1 MGSAHTD
8 DGLGPCCA
16 PGTRPDRAE
25 GQSRLWCR
33 GSYGCIMHSDLL
45 TSSTMARVI
54 LDTAAFEVA
63 LNASIA
69 VSITDADGVIEY
81 ANERFCK
88 TSGYSLDELI
98 GQNHR
103 MSKSGSHTEEFFS
116 DLFRAITNGTTWTGQ
131 ICNRAKDGAHYWLD
145 TVITPIIRPDGVI
158 DHYVSFGVNIT
169 NRIHVETSLSEA
181 KNAAEAANTAK
192 SRFLAMMSH
201 EIRTPLNGIM
211 GMAQMLMTPKLPNTS
226 RVEYAGAVLD
236 AGTVLSRLLDDILY
250 LSKIEAGRMDLVY
263 SEFSPWA
270 LAGEVVYL
278 FSVAAAGKKLR
289 LETVWNGPTDRRYMA
304 DTLRLRQML
313 TNLVDNAIKFTDFGT
328 IEVSISESSRVDNRA
343 TLEFSVRDTG
353 AGILSEDLTKLF
365 QPFSQHFGNSPAV
378 PRGAGLGLSI
388 VRQLA
393 ELMNGSVGVD
403 SAPGRGSRFWFHI
416 EAEQVISSALVPVIE
431 LYQPMGAH
439 EGAKRGLAL
448 VVEDDLMSRRVIE
461 AMLTHLGLE
470 IVIAEN
476 GQVALDK
483 LTDSKF
489 HPDIVFMDCRMPV
502 MDGFSATQR
511 FRLWERRRGSTR
523 LPIIALTA
531 GAFEEDRVS
540 SKAVGMDDFISKPV
554 FMNDLN
560 SVIDRYLS
568 HP

>member
-1 MGSAHTD
+1 M
-8 DGLGPCCA
+8 
-16 PGTRPDRAE
+16 RA
-25 GQSRLWCR
+25 
-33 GSYGCIMHSDLL
+33 
-45 TSSTMARVI
+45 I
-54 LDTAAFEVA
+54 LDTAAFESA

-69 VSITDADGVIEY
+69 ISIMDTDGVIEY
-81 ANERFCK
+81 ANGMFCK
-88 TSGYSLDELI
+88 TSGYSLDELV

-103 MSKSGSHTEEFFS
+103 QIRSSRHTDEFFKN
-116 DLFRAITNGTTWTGQ
+116 LWGEITRGTTWTGQ
-131 ICNRAKDGAHYWLD
+131 LCNRAKDGSNYWVD
-145 TVITPIIRPDGVI
+145 TVITPIIRPDGAI
-158 DHYVSFGVNIT
+158 DHHVSFGVNIT
-169 NRIHVETSLSEA
+169 SRTDVETSLSAA
-181 KNAAEAANTAK
+181 KIAAEAANTAK

-201 EIRTPLNGIM
+201 EIRTPLNGVM
-211 GMAQMLMTPKLPNTS
+211 GMAQILMTPKLPHAS
-226 RVEYAGAVLD
+226 RIEYAGAVLD

-278 FSVAAAGKKLR
+278 FSVAAAAKKLR
-289 LETVWNGPTDRRYMA
+289 LETIWNGPTDRRYMA
-304 DTLRLRQML
+304 DTVRLRQML

-328 IEVSISESSRVDNRA
+328 IEVSISELSRVDNLA

-353 AGILSEDLTKLF
+353 AGILREDLTKLF
-365 QPFSQHFGNSPAV
+365 QPFSQYIGNLPAE
-378 PRGAGLGLSI
+378 PRGVGLGLSI

-403 SAPGRGSRFWFHI
+403 SAPGRGARFWFLI
-416 EAEQVISSALVPVIE
+416 EAEQVISSALAPAIE
-431 LYQPMGAH
+431 TPQPLGAYL
-439 EGAKRGLAL
+439 GAKRGLAL
-448 VVEDDLMSRRVIE
+448 VVEDDMLSRRVIE

-476 GQVALDK
+476 GQVALDM
-483 LTDSKF
+483 LTNGEF
-489 HPDIVFMDCRMPV
+489 NADIVFMDCRMPV

-511 FRLWERRRGSTR
+511 FRLWERRRRSRR

-560 SVIDRYLS
+560 SIIDRYLS